1 MADSHHA
8 SVHTMLEQTRA
19 DEKETAFERL
29 ERQGN
34 RCGF

>member
-8 SVHTMLEQTRA
+8 SVHTMLEQARA
-19 DEKETAFERL
+19 DENETAFERL
-29 ERQGN
+29 KRQGN